1 MEFNNQSNNQQAGP
15 FWDFV
20 RSMQPQNSGAGVDH
34 PSQEFNMW
42 GPPEGPHGPHE
53 YPGRHGPRG
62 DHGPHEFG
70 PFGPFGFPF
79 GGPGPFGRGG
89 FGPRG
94 RHGHRGHRSF
104 SPGRDGEHTEGEGK
118 EEFRGHRHHGRGKH
132 GRRGGEESGEETPTS
147 DTEAGEE
154 SPKPHR
160 GPRGCKGKG
169 KKGHCRRDGE
179 TSGEESS
186 DLEVRE
192 GSKGQESCRGPKHH
206 GRHGPGSRGGW
217 GVRGGGRGA
226 PHGGPHGGPH
236 GRGGPH
242 AWGGPHGHHGRRG
255 PPPFAGPG
263 GPFDFSAMMQ
273 AISSHPIAQ
282 AFGVPAAQRSGE
294 TLVPEDADTEN
305 SFVPPIDVFTTENAY
320 VLHIALPGAKKED
333 VGVHWD
339 AEKGMLNMAGV
350 VYRQGDEKFLESLT
364 KKERKVGAFERTM
377 KLPLD
382 EEDKSEIDGDNI
394 TAKLEDGV
402 LVVTV
407 PKVEKEESWTE
418 VKRVDIN

>member
-1 MEFNNQSNNQQAGP
+1 MDFNNQNNHQQAGP

-20 RSMQPQNSGAGVDH
+20 RSMQQNSGTGVDQ

-42 GPPEGPHGPHE
+42 GSSEGPHEHRGNHS
-53 YPGRHGPRG
+53 PRG
-62 DHGPHEFG
+62 AHGFYE
-70 PFGPFGFPF
+70 FGPFGFPF
-79 GGPGPFGRGG
+79 GGAGPFGRGG

-94 RHGHRGHRSF
+94 DHRGRRSF
-104 SPGRDGEHTEGEGK
+104 SPRGDGEHTDGEGRDG
-118 EEFRGHRHHGRGKH
+118 FRGNRHHGKGKSN
-132 GRRGGEESGEETPTS
+132 RRGGEESGEETPTS
-147 DTEAGEE
+147 DAEAGEG
-154 SPKPHR
+154 SSRPYR
-160 GPRGCKGKG
+160 GPRDCKG
-169 KKGHCRRDGE
+169 KKGNYRGE
-179 TSGEESS
+179 GENFDEELS
-186 DLEVRE
+186 DVEARE
-192 GSKGQESCRGPKHH
+192 GSQGQESRRGPKNH

-217 GVRGGGRGA
+217 GVRGAGRC
-226 PHGGPHGGPH
+226 GPHGAHH

-255 PPPFAGPG
+255 PPPFASPG
-263 GPFDFSAMMQ
+263 GPFDFSAMIQ
-273 AISSHPIAQ
+273 ALSSHPIAQ
-282 AFGVPAAQRSGE
+282 AFGIPTAQRSGE
-294 TLVPEDADTEN
+294 TLVPEDVDAEN
-305 SFVPPIDVFTTENAY
+305 SFVPPIDVFTTEDAY

-339 AEKGMLNMAGV
+339 AEKGILSMAGV

-377 KLPLD
+377 KLPLN

-407 PKVEKEESWTE
+407 PKLEKEESWTE
-418 VKRVDIN
+418 IKRVDIN